1 MHSRIRAFLVHL
13 GASAIVALI
22 TIAIV
27 FFVWYPAPLHKAIGV
42 TQIFLLILMVDV
54 IIGPLMTLV
63 VYKTDKKK
71 LLFDLSVIIALQLGA
86 YLYGIHTV
94 AVGRPAWLVFENDH
108 FSTVRPADI
117 TEITPDTPEEYRR
130 FPLSGPR
137 WAAAQSPKGD
147 EQRAAFELSE
157 MIDGIT
163 LAQRTDLYAPL
174 ETERKN
180 IVAGGRPMEELL
192 KYNAEAAV
200 NEVKQKWPQAHAW
213 LPLQTNNIPMVVLME
228 KDKVEPLAIVDLR
241 PWK

>member
-1 MHSRIRAFLVHL
+1 MHSRIRAFLIHL
-13 GASAIVALI
+13 SVSAIVALI

-71 LLFDLSVIIALQLGA
+71 LFFDLCVIIALQFGA

-94 AVGRPAWLVFENDH
+94 AAGRPAWLVFETDH

-117 TEITPDTPEEYRR
+117 EEVAADTPEEYRR
-130 FPLSGPR
+130 FPLAGPR
-137 WAAAQSPKGD
+137 WVAAQSPKD
-147 EQRAAFELSE
+147 DAQRAAFELSA

-163 LAQRTDLYAPL
+163 LAQRTDLYVPL
-174 ETERKN
+174 ETERKD
-180 IVAGGRPMEELL
+180 IVASGRPMEELL
-192 KYNAEAAV
+192 KYNAETAV
-200 NEVKQKWPQAHAW
+200 NEIRQKWPQAHAW
-213 LPLQTNNIPMVVLME
+213 LPLQTNNIAMVVLME
-228 KDKVEPLAIVDLR
+228 KDKAEPLAIVDLQ
-241 PWK
+241 PSK